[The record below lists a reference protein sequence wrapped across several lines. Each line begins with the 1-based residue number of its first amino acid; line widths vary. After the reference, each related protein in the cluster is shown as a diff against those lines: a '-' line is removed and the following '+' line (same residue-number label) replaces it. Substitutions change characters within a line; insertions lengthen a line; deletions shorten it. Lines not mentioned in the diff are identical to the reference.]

1 MTRQEAFDE
10 INQIQDGYVNELIGL
25 INNPDYESMKT
36 INFTSPTGTGKTKMM
51 SKLINALPD
60 YYYVITTLSKGQLH
74 LQVRDSLQKDCKQE
88 NFTVYGSAD
97 YKINS
102 RLDAEDIISRIPD
115 KTRCIWLRDEG
126 HIRTNRFDELL
137 LHVCYKVVNFS
148 ATNTYSDI
156 QCKFSQTM
164 MLRTVNQVSGTPADA
179 INRLLEIKASHKM
192 VRGYN
197 PCAIFRCV
205 GAKDRLYD
213 EIIELCKQHHLK
225 YIDITDDPFVMAEL
239 CRDDNENDVI
249 INKFKIIEGIDIRRA
264 HVLFMDNYPSN
275 NATTIQAIGRCRR
288 NALLYREDI
297 DILAPG
303 NEKLLRDT
311 RECYVYYYVENMKID
326 EDIEGELQYAFCNQV
341 SCEELKA
348 NTTIHVENGQ
358 LSNGLYILELRGQT
372 GDFRIITDEA
382 TGFNVVQPKT
392 VFYAP
397 CITEHVN
404 FLFQEKTKVRIEN
417 VPKFPLRD
425 GKYYLGSEEREDVVC
440 DIPKTI
446 ISLFKR
452 KAKKYTIEYLYSK
465 LSEKCLDVMME
476 KGTRYDIK
484 RYARFVQEFISENR
498 NRRGYI
504 VFCSFLSEIGK
515 KRVKVYDSETGSTL
529 VFTLD
534 ELFSD
539 NELVLLQ
546 YFGVKQIKDG
556 NKTYEIEH
564 KIDGFANLKFCHY
577 RRNKRAEQITFLV
590 LKHHIKHIRYVFR
603 DRLIIHCEYPNE
615 LQVSKSDIEEYYRWL
630 EMELNQ
636 DNDESWYYASFNSIA
651 TQFFQGLHETIENL
665 EKGIIDVVYYSYK
678 PLFEKLT
685 EEEAF
690 LIRNKYVPKTY
701 YVQHDSVSN
710 LGYIPYKK
718 AYNDRESAI
727 VGVDLMRQV
736 KDERGNVDWVESK
749 TVTSKVGNYNKLN
762 AFLSRK
768 YASELEQGAIQCFS
782 GKNYFSFDKRC
793 NSMIG
798 YCVEYY
804 SKYLVYGREYL
815 RGFLSEDTSD
825 DYDVVRACVQR
836 YKRMMIECFGR
847 GVTRFIKGIS
857 EEQLRKEKY
866 RDFVSLVV
874 ELGTRTATFVNETLY
889 KNQEA
894 RNNVDP
900 NLSIQHING
909 LADYITEDTILDV
922 KVRNNID
929 ERCVRQV
936 LAYHYLS
943 TKRSDLH
950 IKRVIVYDATSDRA
964 VTIDISDANIV
975 S

>member
-10 INQIQDGYVNELIGL
+10 INRIQDGYVNELIGL

-51 SKLINALPD
+51 GKLINALPG

-74 LQVRDSLQKDCKQE
+74 LQVRDSLQKDCKQD

-137 LHVCYKVVNFS
+137 LRVCYKVVNFS

-264 HVLFMDNYPSN
+264 HVLFMDNQPNN

-303 NEKLLRDT
+303 NERLLKDT
-311 RECYVYYYVENMKID
+311 RECYVYYHVENMKID
-326 EDIEGELQYAFCNQV
+326 EDLEGELQYAFCNQV

-348 NTTIHVENGQ
+348 DTTIHVENGQ
-358 LSNGLYILELRGQT
+358 LSNGLYIIELQGQT
-372 GDFRIITDEA
+372 GDYRIVTDET
-382 TGFNVVQPKT
+382 TGFNVVQPET
-392 VFYAP
+392 GFYTTDF
-397 CITEHVN
+397 TEYVN
-404 FLFQEKTKVRIEN
+404 YLFKEKSKVRLEN
-417 VPKFPLRD
+417 VSKFPLRD
-425 GKYYLGSEEREDVVC
+425 GKYYLDSEVKEDVVC
-440 DIPKTI
+440 NIPKTI
-446 ISLFKR
+446 VALFKR
-452 KAKKYTIEYLYSK
+452 KAKKYTVEYLYSK

-484 RYARFVQEFISENR
+484 RYARLVQEYISENK

-504 VFCSFLSEIGK
+504 VFCNFISEIGK
-515 KRVKVYDSETGSTL
+515 KRVKVDDSETGSTS
-529 VFTLD
+529 VITLD

-546 YFGVKQIKDG
+546 YFCVKQIKEG
-556 NKTYEIEH
+556 NKTYEIERMV
-564 KIDGFANLKFCHY
+564 DGVGNLKFSHY
-577 RRNKRAEQITFLV
+577 RKSKRAEQITYLV
-590 LKHHIKHIRYVFR
+590 VKHHIRNIYYAFR
-603 DRLIIHCEYPNE
+603 HRLRIHCEYPNKP
-615 LQVSKSDIEEYYRWL
+615 QVFKNDIEEYFRRL
-630 EMELNQ
+630 DEGLNQ
-636 DNDESWYYASFNSIA
+636 DNDSSWCYENFESVATVFLQSF
-651 TQFFQGLHETIENL
+651 QETLENL
-665 EKGIIDVVYYSYK
+665 EKGIIDVVFYSYDS
-678 PLFEKLT
+678 LFEKLT
-685 EEEAF
+685 EEEAY
-690 LIRNKYVPKTY
+690 LVRNKYVPKTY
-701 YVQHDSVSN
+701 YVAKNSVN
-710 LGYIPYKK
+710 NVGYVQYMKL
-718 AYNDRESAI
+718 YNDRESAI
-727 VGVDLMRQV
+727 IGVDLMRQV
-736 KDERGNVDWVESK
+736 KDEYGNVDWVESK
-749 TVTSKVGNYNKLN
+749 TVTSKVGNFNKFN
-762 AFLSRK
+762 AFISRK

-782 GKNYFSFDKRC
+782 GKNPFSFDKRC

-804 SKYLVYGREYL
+804 SKYLIYGREYL
-815 RGFLSEDTSD
+815 LGFSPEHALD
-825 DYDVVRACVQR
+825 DYEIVRACIQK
-836 YKRMMIECFGR
+836 YKRMMIECFGS

-857 EEQLRKEKY
+857 EEQLRREKY

-874 ELGTRTATFVNETLY
+874 ELGVRTAKYVKETLY
-889 KNQEA
+889 RNQKP